1 MKVYTYE
8 VEVVDEISGTYMDFT
23 YEYEVYMKDDEPV
36 DDSDSR
42 LIQEIMSNISIVPR
56 LISVDGDEE

>member
-56 LISVDGDEE
+56 LISVESDGA